1 MNWTIIHPSSTLDS
15 MDTDRLLEITAYW
28 SFWEDRVPATVP
40 RNVALPA
47 RLRDSLAFVVQGVR
61 RSGKSTLLAQM
72 MERYRLNPR
81 HCAFLNFEDPRL
93 GQQLDHSLLDAW
105 VSAFR
110 SAHPRLKKAYFFLD
124 EIQGVAGWEK
134 WLRTQLERPK
144 NNFFVVTGSNAQL
157 LSGELS
163 GVLTGRHLTLEL
175 FPFDLGEF
183 RQVRPKGTLED
194 YLEAGG
200 FPEPLLLDH
209 GDRLRQQYFSDI
221 IERDIRERVGARSAV
236 AIKHVVQMAF
246 ESAGAELSLRRLAG
260 AAGIAVDTTAGYL
273 AACEAAYLVFSVP
286 YFAFSDRK
294 RSARNKK
301 YYPIDTGMRRMAVTR
316 TGADR
321 GKLLECAVHLEL
333 RRRGLKPAYWR
344 GEGEVDFVVTTDSGI
359 VPIQVSW
366 EPPTDR
372 HHRAL
377 EEFYE
382 TFPQAREALLVG
394 PAEFEA
400 DALAELAP
408 AL

>member
-1 MNWTIIHPSSTLDS
+1 MDS
-15 MDTDRLLEITAYW
+15 AHLLEITAYW
-28 SFWEDRVPATVP
+28 SFWEDDVPTTVP
-40 RNVALPA
+40 RDVALPA
-47 RLRDSLAFVVQGVR
+47 RLSDSLALVVQGVR
-61 RSGKSTLLAQM
+61 RCGKSTLLAQM
-72 MERYRLNPR
+72 IDRYRLNPR

-105 VSAFR
+105 VAAFR
-110 SAHPRLKKAYFFLD
+110 KTHPRLKKAYFFLD
-124 EIQGVAGWEK
+124 EVQGVSGWEK

-144 NNFFVVTGSNAQL
+144 DNYFVVTGSNAQL

-163 GVLTGRHLTLEL
+163 GVLTGRHLSLEL

-183 RQVRPKGTLED
+183 RQVHPRGTLED

-200 FPEPLLLDH
+200 FPEPLLIDS

-236 AIKHVVQMAF
+236 AIKQIVQMAF

-260 AAGIAVDTTAGYL
+260 AAGIAVDTAAGYL

-301 YYPIDTGMRRMAVTR
+301 YYPIDTGLRRMAVTR

-321 GKLLECAVHLEL
+321 GKLLECAVHLDL

-344 GEGEVDFVVTTDSGI
+344 GRGEVDFVVTTDRGI
-359 VPIQVSW
+359 TPIQVSW
-366 EPPTDR
+366 ERSADR

-382 TFPQAREALLVG
+382 TFPQAQEALLIG

-400 DALAELAP
+400 GALAELAP

>member
-1 MNWTIIHPSSTLDS
+1 
-15 MDTDRLLEITAYW
+15 MDTDRLLEITEYW
-28 SFWEDRVPATVP
+28 SFWDDQVPPTIP
-40 RNVALPA
+40 RDVVLPP
-47 RLRDSLAFVVQGVR
+47 RLRDSLALVIQGVR
-61 RSGKSTLLAQM
+61 RCGKSTLLAQM
-72 MERYRLNPR
+72 MKRYRLNPR

-93 GQQLDHSLLDAW
+93 GRQLDHSLLDAW
-105 VSAFR
+105 VAAFR
-110 SAHPRLKKAYFFLD
+110 KTHPRLKKAYFFLD
-124 EIQGVAGWEK
+124 EVQGVTGWEQ

-144 NNFFVVTGSNAQL
+144 ANHFVVTSSNARL

-175 FPFDLGEF
+175 FPFNLGEF
-183 RQVRPKGTLED
+183 RQVHPKCTLED
-194 YLEAGG
+194 YLLAGG
-200 FPEPLLLDH
+200 FPEPLLIDP

-236 AIKHVVQMAF
+236 AIKQIVQMAF

-260 AAGIAVDTTAGYL
+260 AAGVAVDTAAGYL

-301 YYPIDTGMRRMAVTR
+301 YYPIDTGLRRMVVTR

-344 GEGEVDFVVTTDSGI
+344 GQGEVDFVVTTEHGI
-359 VPIQVSW
+359 TPIQVSW
-366 EPPTDR
+366 ERPTDR

-382 TFPQAREALLVG
+382 TFPQAQEALLVG

-400 DALAELAP
+400 GALAELSP
-408 AL
+408 GS

>member
-1 MNWTIIHPSSTLDS
+1 
-15 MDTDRLLEITAYW
+15 MDTDRLLEITEYW
-28 SFWEDRVPATVP
+28 SFWDDQVPPTIP
-40 RNVALPA
+40 RDVVLPP
-47 RLRDSLAFVVQGVR
+47 RLRDSLALVIQGVR
-61 RSGKSTLLAQM
+61 RCGKSTLLAQM
-72 MERYRLNPR
+72 MKRYRLNPR

-93 GQQLDHSLLDAW
+93 GRQLDHSLLDAW
-105 VSAFR
+105 VAAFR
-110 SAHPRLKKAYFFLD
+110 KTHPRLKKAYFFLD
-124 EIQGVAGWEK
+124 EVQGVTGWEQ

-144 NNFFVVTGSNAQL
+144 ANHFVVTGSNARL

-175 FPFDLGEF
+175 FPFNLGEF
-183 RQVRPKGTLED
+183 RQVRPKCTLED
-194 YLEAGG
+194 YLLAGG
-200 FPEPLLLDH
+200 FPEPLLIDP

-236 AIKHVVQMAF
+236 AIKQIVQMAF

-260 AAGIAVDTTAGYL
+260 AAGVAVDTAAGYL

-301 YYPIDTGMRRMAVTR
+301 YYPIDTGLRRMVVTR

-344 GEGEVDFVVTTDSGI
+344 GRGEVDFVVTTEHGI
-359 VPIQVSW
+359 TPIQESW
-366 EPPTDR
+366 ERPTDR

-382 TFPQAREALLVG
+382 TFPQAQEALLVG

-400 DALAELAP
+400 GALAELSP
-408 AL
+408 GS

>member
-1 MNWTIIHPSSTLDS
+1 
-15 MDTDRLLEITAYW
+15 MDAERLREVTAYW
-28 SFWEDRVPATVP
+28 SFWDGQVPETVP
-40 RNVALPA
+40 RDLALPG
-47 RLRDSLAFVVQGVR
+47 RLRDSLVLAVQGVR
-61 RSGKSTLLAQM
+61 RCGKSTLLAQM
-72 MERYRLNPR
+72 MERYRLNPK

-93 GQQLDHSLLDAW
+93 GQQLDHTLLDSW
-105 VSAFR
+105 VAAFR

-124 EIQGVAGWEK
+124 EIQGVTGWEK

-144 NNFFVVTGSNAQL
+144 DNYFVVTGSNAQL
-157 LSGELS
+157 LSGEFS
-163 GVLTGRHLTLEL
+163 SVLTGRHVTVEL
-175 FPFDLGEF
+175 FPFDLDEF

-194 YLEAGG
+194 YLEDGG
-200 FPEPLLLDH
+200 FPEPLLIDR

-236 AIKHVVQMAF
+236 AIKQVVQMAF
-246 ESAGAELSLRRLAG
+246 ESAGAELSLRRIAG
-260 AAGIAVDTTAGYL
+260 AAGIAVDTAAGYL

-301 YYPIDTGMRRMAVTR
+301 YYPIDTGLRRMAVTR

-333 RRRGLKPAYWR
+333 RRSGLQPAYWR
-344 GEGEVDFVVTTDSGI
+344 GRGEVDFVVTTERGI

-366 EPPTDR
+366 EAPTDR

-382 TFPQAREALLVG
+382 SFPQAQEALMIG

-400 DALAELAP
+400 GDLARLSGAR
-408 AL
+408 

>member
-1 MNWTIIHPSSTLDS
+1 METE
-15 MDTDRLLEITAYW
+15 RLLEITAYW
-28 SFWEDRVPATVP
+28 SFWEEPIPASVP
-40 RNVALPA
+40 RDISLPD
-47 RLRDSLAFVVQGVR
+47 RLRDSLALVVQGVR
-61 RSGKSTLLAQM
+61 RCGKSTLLAQM
-72 MERYRLNPR
+72 LERYRLNPR

-93 GQQLDHSLLDAW
+93 GQKPDHTLLDAW
-105 VSAFR
+105 VSQFR
-110 SAHPRLKKAYFFLD
+110 AAHPRLRKAYFFLD

-144 NNFFVVTGSNAQL
+144 DNHFIITGSKAQL
-157 LSGELS
+157 LAGELS
-163 GVLTGRHLTLEL
+163 GTLTGRHLMVEL

-183 RQVRPKGTLED
+183 RQMRPKGSLED

-200 FPEPLLLDH
+200 FPEPLQLDH

-236 AIKHVVQMAF
+236 AIKQVVQMAF
-246 ESAGAELSLRRLAG
+246 ESAGAELSLRRLAS
-260 AAGIAVDTTAGYL
+260 AAGIAVDTASGYL
-273 AACEAAYLVFSVP
+273 DACEAAYLLFSVP

-294 RSARNKK
+294 RSARNRK

-316 TGADR
+316 TGTDR

-333 RRRGLKPAYWR
+333 RRRGLRPAYWR
-344 GEGEVDFVVTTDSGI
+344 GKGEIDFVVTTARGI
-359 VPIQVSW
+359 IPIQVSW
-366 EPPTDR
+366 EAPTDR

-382 TFPQAREALLVG
+382 TFPQAGEALLVG

-400 DALAELAP
+400 GDLANLAGDG
-408 AL
+408 

>member
-1 MNWTIIHPSSTLDS
+1 

-28 SFWEDRVPATVP
+28 SFWEDQVPTTIP
-40 RNVALPA
+40 RDVALPA
-47 RLRDSLAFVVQGVR
+47 RLRDSLALVVQGVR
-61 RSGKSTLLAQM
+61 RCGKSTLLAQM
-72 MERYRLNPR
+72 ISHYRLNPR

-93 GQQLDHSLLDAW
+93 GRQLDHSLLDAW
-105 VSAFR
+105 VAAFR
-110 SAHPRLKKAYFFLD
+110 RTHPRLKKAYFFLD
-124 EIQGVAGWEK
+124 ELQGVSGWEK
-134 WLRTQLERPK
+134 WLCTQLERPK
-144 NNFFVVTGSNAQL
+144 DNYFVVTGSNAQL

-163 GVLTGRHLTLEL
+163 GVLTGRHLTIEL
-175 FPFDLGEF
+175 YPFNLGEF
-183 RQVRPKGTLED
+183 RQVRPSGTLED

-200 FPEPLLLDH
+200 FPEPLLLDA

-221 IERDIRERVGARSAV
+221 IERDIRERVGARSTV
-236 AIKHVVQMAF
+236 AIKQVVQMAF

-260 AAGIAVDTTAGYL
+260 AAGIAVDTAAGYL

-294 RSARNKK
+294 RAARNKK
-301 YYPIDTGMRRMAVTR
+301 YYPIDTGLRRMVVTR

-333 RRRGLKPAYWR
+333 RRRGLQPAYWR
-344 GEGEVDFVVTTDSGI
+344 GQGEVDFVVTTDRGI
-359 VPIQVSW
+359 IPIQVSW

-382 TFPQAREALLVG
+382 SFPQAQEALLVG

-400 DALAELAP
+400 GILADDL
-408 AL
+408 

>member
-1 MNWTIIHPSSTLDS
+1 

-28 SFWEDRVPATVP
+28 SFWEDQVPTTIP
-40 RNVALPA
+40 RDVALPA
-47 RLRDSLAFVVQGVR
+47 RLRDSLALVVQGVR
-61 RSGKSTLLAQM
+61 RCGKSTLLAQM
-72 MERYRLNPR
+72 ISHYRLNPR

-93 GQQLDHSLLDAW
+93 GRQLDHSLLDAW
-105 VSAFR
+105 VAAFR
-110 SAHPRLKKAYFFLD
+110 RTHPRLKKAYFFLD
-124 EIQGVAGWEK
+124 ELQGVSGWEK
-134 WLRTQLERPK
+134 WLCTQLERPK
-144 NNFFVVTGSNAQL
+144 DNYFVVTGSNAQL

-163 GVLTGRHLTLEL
+163 GVLTGRHLTIEL
-175 FPFDLGEF
+175 YPFNLGEF
-183 RQVRPKGTLED
+183 RQVRPSGTLED

-200 FPEPLLLDH
+200 FPEPLLLDA

-221 IERDIRERVGARSAV
+221 IERDIRERVGARSTV
-236 AIKHVVQMAF
+236 AIKQVVQMAF

-260 AAGIAVDTTAGYL
+260 AAGIAVDTAAGYL

-286 YFAFSDRK
+286 YFSFSDRK
-294 RSARNKK
+294 RAARNKK
-301 YYPIDTGMRRMAVTR
+301 YYPIDTGLRRMVVTR

-333 RRRGLKPAYWR
+333 RRRGLQPAYWR
-344 GEGEVDFVVTTDSGI
+344 GQGEVDFVVTTDRGI
-359 VPIQVSW
+359 IPIQVSW

-382 TFPQAREALLVG
+382 SFPQAQEALLVG

-400 DALAELAP
+400 GILADDL
-408 AL
+408 

>member
-1 MNWTIIHPSSTLDS
+1 
-15 MDTDRLLEITAYW
+15 MDAERLLEITAYW
-28 SFWEDRVPATVP
+28 SFWDGQVPKTVP
-40 RNVALPA
+40 RDLDLPR
-47 RLRDSLAFVVQGVR
+47 RLRDSLALVVQGVR
-61 RSGKSTLLAQM
+61 RCGKSTLLAQM
-72 MERYRLNPR
+72 MGRYRLNPK

-93 GQQLDHSLLDAW
+93 GQQLDHTLLDGW
-105 VSAFR
+105 VAAFR

-134 WLRTQLERPK
+134 WLRTQLERP
-144 NNFFVVTGSNAQL
+144 NHNYFVITGSNAQL

-175 FPFDLGEF
+175 FPFDLSEF
-183 RQVRPKGTLED
+183 RQVRPKGTLGD
-194 YLEAGG
+194 YLEDGG
-200 FPEPLLLDH
+200 FPEPLLIDN

-236 AIKHVVQMAF
+236 AIKQVVQMAF

-260 AAGIAVDTTAGYL
+260 AAGIAVDTAASYL

-301 YYPIDTGMRRMAVTR
+301 YYPVDTGLRRMAINR

-333 RRRGLKPAYWR
+333 RRRGLQPAYWR
-344 GEGEVDFVVTTDSGI
+344 GRGEVDFVVTTDRGI
-359 VPIQVSW
+359 VPVQVSW
-366 EPPTDR
+366 EAPTDR

-382 TFPQAREALLVG
+382 LFPHAQEALLIG
-394 PAEFEA
+394 PTEFEA
-400 DALAELAP
+400 GVLAELVP
-408 AL
+408 AGS

>member
-1 MNWTIIHPSSTLDS
+1 
-15 MDTDRLLEITAYW
+15 MDAERLLEITAYW
-28 SFWEDRVPATVP
+28 SYWDGQVQKTVP
-40 RNVALPA
+40 RDLDLPR
-47 RLRDSLAFVVQGVR
+47 RLRDSLVLVVQGAR
-61 RSGKSTLLAQM
+61 RCGKSTLLTQM
-72 MERYRLNPR
+72 MERYRLNPK

-93 GQQLDHSLLDAW
+93 GQHLDHTLLHGW
-105 VSAFR
+105 VAAFR
-110 SAHPRLKKAYFFLD
+110 GAHPRIKKAYFFLD
-124 EIQGVAGWEK
+124 EIQGVTGWEK
-134 WLRTQLERPK
+134 WLRTQLERP
-144 NNFFVVTGSNAQL
+144 NDNYFVITGSNAQL

-183 RQVRPKGTLED
+183 RQVRPVGTFED
-194 YLEAGG
+194 YLEDGG
-200 FPEPLLLDH
+200 FPEPLLIDN

-236 AIKHVVQMAF
+236 AIKQVVQMAF

-260 AAGIAVDTTAGYL
+260 AAGIAVDTAASYL

-301 YYPIDTGMRRMAVTR
+301 YYPIDTGLRRMAITH

-333 RRRGLKPAYWR
+333 RRRGLQPAYWR
-344 GEGEVDFVVTTDSGI
+344 GRGEVDFVAATDRGI
-359 VPIQVSW
+359 VPVQVSW
-366 EPPTDR
+366 EAPIAR

-382 TFPQAREALLVG
+382 SFPHAQEALLIG

-400 DALAELAP
+400 GALAELAP
-408 AL
+408 PGS